1 MKDFI
6 SAMDKLP
13 WILKLILCLPGLDI
27 VWAVYRI
34 VKGVSTKKV
43 LTLVFGILWIIPGVA
58 IGWLIDLICT
68 LFFSRPVLFA

>member
-34 VKGVSTKKV
+34 VKGISTKKV